1 VKKLPAQAAVSYARR
16 KGWIDIRGG
25 LALLRSRDVPVG
37 LKASS
42 LGLGLALTLLLEA
55 IEFPVELLLDG
66 MTLGLATPILALI
79 DGLEIITLPILF
91 GAAILARRFP
101 TR

>member
-1 VKKLPAQAAVSYARR
+1 MSYARR

-25 LALLRSRDVPVG
+25 LALLRSRDVPIGHKV
-37 LKASS
+37 SS
-42 LGLGLALTLLLEA
+42 VVLGLALALVLEA
-55 IEFPVELLLDG
+55 IEFPVEMILDG

-79 DGLEIITLPILF
+79 DGLEMVVLPILF
-91 GAAILARRFP
+91 GAAILARRLP